1 MVRAGSPWAGPVPRQ
16 VTADAVP
23 YSFSDE
29 VLYARDRV
37 TAPQGIDIDSRIF
50 EVRLL
55 VHFAI
60 ESARL
65 ALQPM
70 CTADIDALGR
80 IANEPGVR
88 RYLFDD
94 QPVTRAFIRA
104 VLAQSVSN
112 FEERLFGIW
121 TMREKDVDALIG
133 FCGLRRVQDLGEVEI
148 L

>member
-1 MVRAGSPWAGPVPRQ
+1 MSAQLRIFNSVRAAQSIQCLRARCPMYQRRSSPIDLLTP
-16 VTADAVP
+16 
-23 YSFSDE
+23 
-29 VLYARDRV
+29 
-37 TAPQGIDIDSRIF
+37 APQGIDIDSRIS

-94 QPVTRAFIRA
+94 RPVTRTSFARF
-104 VLAQSVSN
+104 S
-112 FEERLFGIW
+112 
-121 TMREKDVDALIG
+121 
-133 FCGLRRVQDLGEVEI
+133 RRV
-148 L
+148 